1 MEINLAK
8 TQQLLLFVAGTML
21 ILIGTFISASPID
34 FYASNSIDLG
44 SNVSL
49 LNELK
54 APAGF
59 LLVAGLFII
68 GAIFVQRLADSAMLL
83 ATLIYLSYAASRFS
97 SMVFEG
103 IPAAGL
109 VQAAALETIVGLACI
124 TAVIDRWFDLLL
136 RHVSL
141 HGFLQCSVE

>member
-1 MEINLAK
+1 MKVKLAK
-8 TQQLLLFVAGTML
+8 TQKLLLFVAGAVL

-59 LLVAGLFII
+59 LLVAGLFMI
-68 GAIFVQRLADSAMLL
+68 GSIFVQRLVDSAMLL
-83 ATLIYLSYAASRFS
+83 ATLIYLSYAASRFT
-97 SMVFEG
+97 SMMLDG

-109 VQAAALETIVGLACI
+109 VQAAALETVVGLACL
-124 TAVIDRWFDLLL
+124 AVLLI
-136 RHVSL
+136 RRDPAGKVAK
-141 HGFLQCSVE
+141 GTPR